1 MGAPGIFNI
10 LQGGECPNPPGNADA
25 VEDSADIIHAI
36 ERWKIDN
43 IYLYYILFLQTNV
56 VAQKLVEPFEET
68 AVNDGAGDGRA
79 ASGALVNQ
87 YNGISNAGCVSSYR
101 VLRNSRLQ
109 PGHDLHIWLYAMDGA
124 RGRLHEHGE
133 VITDQH
139 LANKILKGVLDE

>member
-1 MGAPGIFNI
+1 M
-10 LQGGECPNPPGNADA
+10 PNRLCNADT

-109 PGHDLHIWLYAMDGA
+109 PDMIFTSGCTQWTGRGA
-124 RGRLHEHGE
+124 GSMNMGRSSR
-133 VITDQH
+133 T
-139 LANKILKGVLDE
+139 NILQTRS